1 MVDCS
6 DSQKDVLKQQFI
18 DEGITIPQNL
28 IIVGTVNMDETTFSF
43 SRKVLDRA
51 MTIEMNE
58 VDLYGGLTSRHEQIG
73 KLNFEDLVGDK
84 VEGVDVY
91 RGKPGGL
98 QPGDTVLAGNQCSIG
113 RYTF

>member
-1 MVDCS
+1 
-6 DSQKDVLKQQFI
+6 
-18 DEGITIPQNL
+18 
-28 IIVGTVNMDETTFSF
+28 MDETTFSF

-73 KLNFEDLVGDK
+73 KLNFEDLVGDM

-91 RGKPGGL
+91 QETWRFA
-98 QPGDTVLAGNQCSIG
+98 TR
-113 RYTF
+113 RYCTYRKSMLYWKVHLLR